1 MLQFIYKRN
10 LLKVFPNLEA
20 IQNIYMIL
28 LIMSDETEAFS
39 RLFKNKLYIL
49 ITSGGKI
56 ELFSF
61 LSIVNITKYL

>member
-20 IQNIYMIL
+20 IQNIYMIS

>member
-1 MLQFIYKRN
+1 
-10 LLKVFPNLEA
+10 
-20 IQNIYMIL
+20 
-28 LIMSDETEAFS
+28 MSDETEAFS

-61 LSIVNITKYL
+61 LSIVNITKYLWRGDEKYASKRCSTNISEVHQVVN